1 MNKARDLSVSNRLK
15 YILLNYAIYFAGA
28 IVILVFA
35 FSHKA
40 FFSVRNI
47 TGMFSNMA
55 ALLAAAGGMTI
66 VIMAGELDLSIA
78 SIIMSSA
85 TFGASMMNNYGV
97 EPHLGLLLMVL
108 LGVVLGTVNALL
120 VVGLKIN
127 PWMATLSMQL
137 ALRGFTLS
145 LTDSA
150 TFMLP
155 DSLKDYRNLKLF
167 DFLPVLV
174 LFVLVFLAILQ
185 YVIKATVF
193 GRQLQAM
200 GSNKASAAN
209 VGINTKRIRF
219 IVYVISGFCA
229 GVSGMLMSLNLA
241 SAAPFMGQN
250 YEMFAIMAAVMGG
263 ASMLGGSGSILPGA
277 LFGVLF
283 VQVLENGLSIMGVDI
298 YVFSLIRGCLIFLA
312 IYLDSVKNQLRIAA

>member
-40 FFSVRNI
+40 FFTVRNI

-155 DSLKDYRNLKLF
+155 DILKDYRNLKLF

-219 IVYVISGFCA
+219 IVYVISGF
-229 GVSGMLMSLNLA
+229 
-241 SAAPFMGQN
+241 AP
-250 YEMFAIMAAVMGG
+250 
-263 ASMLGGSGSILPGA
+263 
-277 LFGVLF
+277 
-283 VQVLENGLSIMGVDI
+283 
-298 YVFSLIRGCLIFLA
+298 VFPVCS
-312 IYLDSVKNQLRIAA
+312 

>member
-40 FFSVRNI
+40 FHRKKYNGYVLKHGR
-47 TGMFSNMA
+47 
-55 ALLAAAGGMTI
+55 
-66 VIMAGELDLSIA
+66 
-78 SIIMSSA
+78 
-85 TFGASMMNNYGV
+85 TFGGSWRNDHRDHGRGAGSVHRIHHHVKCNLWRKYDEQLRCGA
-97 EPHLGLLLMVL
+97 PSWPALMVL

-155 DSLKDYRNLKLF
+155 DILKDYRNLKLF

-250 YEMFAIMAAVMGG
+250 YEMFAIMAAVM
-263 ASMLGGSGSILPGA
+263 AEP
-277 LFGVLF
+277 V
-283 VQVLENGLSIMGVDI
+283 
-298 YVFSLIRGCLIFLA
+298 CLA
-312 IYLDSVKNQLRIAA
+312 DRVPSCPAHCSAYCSYRC